1 MLNITNNNL
10 TEIVGVIETII
21 CVFMMSFYYSKLLKP
36 RKESKYYILKYFFTI
51 TGVYLICRTNMTL
64 YGNRDIFLT
73 LTYLIAPFVFSK
85 EKVPKKLFACLSYII
100 GIILINILLNFIA
113 ILRFDLTVEQF
124 NNTSFEEL
132 ISIILDHYGLVS
144 IQSMAYTLLTF
155 VVMTTL
161 LIRNKNLKRKIDIFI
176 IDFMLC
182 LVVITSCLSSYFFID
197 FENKI
202 HLVIG
207 LVNFSIAVFIMIFTY
222 SRIHFYEEYYK
233 QKAENEF
240 LKDKSKIQLDYYKD
254 MVKKEEEIKKINHDI
269 KNNIQVMSSLKKAE
283 EKESLM
289 KKIAEKLK
297 QNEIIKYSKI
307 EILNVILNLKKN
319 EAKEQDIEV
328 FIEIRKS
335 LDFMEEIDISNL
347 FSNILDNAIENISSK
362 DKRIDLVVY
371 KKMNY
376 TIVKCSNTIDSRK
389 KKVDKGE
396 YHGYGLKIVSDIA
409 QKYNGELKINQDKN
423 KYEITI
429 LLAED

>member
-1 MLNITNNNL
+1 MINVTNNNL
-10 TEIVGVIETII
+10 IEIVGVIETII

-51 TGVYLICRTNMTL
+51 TIVYLICRCNNTLYESRFIPMTL
-64 YGNRDIFLT
+64 SFMIT
-73 LTYLIAPFVFSK
+73 PFIFSK
-85 EKVPKKLFACLSYII
+85 EKVSKKLFAPLPYII
-100 GIILINILLNFIA
+100 GTILINFLLNFVI

-124 NNTSFEEL
+124 NNMPYEEYM
-132 ISIILDHYGLVS
+132 IVDHYGLVS
-144 IQSMAYTLLTF
+144 TQSMAYTLLTF

-161 LIRNKNLKRKIDIFI
+161 LIRNKNLKRKIDIFLI
-176 IDFMLC
+176 NFMLC

-207 LVNFSIAVFIMIFTY
+207 LANFSIAVFIMIFTY

-240 LKDKSKIQLDYYKD
+240 LKDKSKMQLDYYKD

-283 EKESLM
+283 EKEKLM
-289 KKIAEKLK
+289 FKINEKLK
-297 QNEIIKYSKI
+297 ENEIIKYSKL
-307 EILNVILNLKKN
+307 EILNIILNLKKK
-319 EAKEQDIEV
+319 EAEQNNIDLS
-328 FIEIRKS
+328 IEIRNNIS
-335 LDFMEEIDISNL
+335 FMEEIDISNL

-376 TIVKCSNTIDSRK
+376 TIVKCSNVIDSRK
-389 KKVDKGE
+389 KKVDKGK
-396 YHGYGLKIVSDIA
+396 YHGYGLKIIDDIA
-409 QKYNGELKINQDKN
+409 KKYNGEVKINQDKN